1 MRSFARRRPPPQ
13 PRSARFLTRASLR
26 WVIAHRAFTPWF
38 LIRYWRF
45 LRFRVANPNVI
56 VQGLVFLDRGVTIQ
70 ARPGYGRLILGSWIH
85 IGAGSAIRCHEGTMR
100 IGDKCIIGRDVSINC
115 YLDVDIGAASMIA
128 DWVYIADFD
137 HRFDDLQVPIKDQGI
152 VKDRIRIGRDVWIGT
167 KSTVVRGVRIGDGA
181 VVGANSVVTRDL
193 PARGIAVG
201 SPARVVRTR
210 RP

>member
-26 WVIAHRAFTPWF
+26 WVVAHRAITPWF

-45 LRFRVANPNVI
+45 LRFRIANPNVI

-152 VKDRIRIGRDVWIGT
+152 VKDRISIGRDVWIGT

>member
-1 MRSFARRRPPPQ
+1 
-13 PRSARFLTRASLR
+13 
-26 WVIAHRAFTPWF
+26 VIAHRAFTPWF